1 MIFLTSPKNNKR
13 THRWLCRRLP
23 ESGKPA
29 IKVRGMKDMKR
40 KAVVSALIMACLF
53 SFAACGKKEN
63 GTELNK
69 GETAKSTINIVNGNE
84 TADSETAAD
93 NLESSEISETV
104 VTETETD
111 AMSLN
116 EEGNIVVDAGSK
128 NVQLTENGDG
138 TGIAVIT
145 KEDGTE
151 IEVAVKTDESGKLVV
166 DTSKDITVTQTHANE
181 GSSNT
186 SSVKTSKLE
195 VDKDGNVKVV
205 TTTTP
210 IPTATVKVTEA
221 STPAPTQIPTVPEPT
236 QPVVTSK
243 PTSTPKPT
251 NTPTPTAGIT
261 NNPTVT
267 AAPTTVAACSHVNT
281 VSVTETKTST
291 TPAWDEEVTEKIWT
305 EECRGCGQY
314 EIDFEEA
321 WAAHDTDKL
330 WSLFFTGYSE
340 TSISRVSKYI
350 DDNYGGDWNCIYTIN
365 SGPHDCFTGHC
376 TECDGGA
383 NWGDI
388 RIERVVNII
397 HHDAVTTTDEVTVG
411 IFCRDCKTWIWRAD
425 GNLKAP
431 AP

>member
-29 IKVRGMKDMKR
+29 IKVRGMKDTKR

-69 GETAKSTINIVNGNE
+69 GETAKGTINTVNGNE
-84 TADSETAAD
+84 TSDSETAAD
-93 NLESSEISETV
+93 NLESPEISETV

-116 EEGNIVVDAGSK
+116 EEGNIVVDAGNK

-251 NTPTPTAGIT
+251 NTPTPIASVT
-261 NNPTVT
+261 NKPIVT
-267 AAPTTVAACSHVNT
+267 TAPTTVAACSHVNT

-291 TPAWDEEVTEKIWT
+291 TPAWDEEVTEKVGT

-314 EIDFEEA
+314 EVDFIEA
-321 WAAHDTDKL
+321 WNNHDTA
-330 WSLFFTGYSE
+330 SLINMYCHNTNSQVARSNLEKFTKENPNWIYENYDEAHSFF
-340 TSISRVSKYI
+340 I
-350 DDNYGGDWNCIYTIN
+350 D
-365 SGPHDCFTGHC
+365 HC
-376 TECDGGA
+376 GSCGEGS
-383 NWGDI
+383 NWGSCI
-388 RIERVVNII
+388 IERVVNVI

-411 IFCRDCKTWIWRAD
+411 IFCRDCKTWIWRED